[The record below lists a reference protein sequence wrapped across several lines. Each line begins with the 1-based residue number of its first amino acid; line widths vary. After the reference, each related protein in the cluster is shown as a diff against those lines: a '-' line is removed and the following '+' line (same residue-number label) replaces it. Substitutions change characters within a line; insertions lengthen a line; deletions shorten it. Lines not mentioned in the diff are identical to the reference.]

1 MGEEVAEHRK
11 HTLLDVFLV
20 FGMRGVV
27 GELMWGSRT
36 WCAGGWVGVSAS
48 RRGDVGVWLV
58 KTKKKE
64 EFRAYLVRLPPSM
77 RLTRRVPSY
86 WRICDVGWVLQE
98 RSVDGVQTREG
109 V

>member
-86 WRICDVGWVLQE
+86 RRVCDVGWVLQE